1 MYKKYF
7 ANILIMYKICQD
19 CCGMNGNER
28 ELLYWWGEIFTYILC
43 QQTWKLALS
52 RHPFGVAVPLCN
64 YLLITRLNKWLQYWS
79 LINLFFLQHSPL
91 INLFFCS
98 LVICVI
104 TPWKPY
110 GKNQEM
116 CMYMSWEKL
125 LKPLWENRRKC
136 WYDIYV
142 LVFH

>member
-1 MYKKYF
+1 MPG
-7 ANILIMYKICQD
+7 LLW
-19 CCGMNGNER
+19 NEWKWER
-28 ELLYWWGEIFTYILC
+28 TIVLMGRDLYIYTLPTDMEV
-43 QQTWKLALS
+43 ALS

-79 LINLFFLQHSPL
+79 LINLIFLQHPPL